1 MLENPKVS
9 VIVPVYKAEAYLY
22 RCVDSLLVQTFTN
35 FEILLIDDGSPDRS
49 GEICDEYARKDTRVR
64 VFHKENGGVS
74 SARQCGLDNA
84 VGEYTIHADP
94 DDWVEPD
101 MLEELYIKAIESD
114 ADMLICDF
122 FINAGN
128 KQIYCNQE
136 PTILNHERV
145 MCELFQHLHGSCGN
159 KLIKRACYN
168 MYDVR
173 FPEKISFCEDLYTNV
188 SLLKN
193 DIKIAYL
200 SKAFYHYVQNIN
212 SNSIVKTY
220 NIQDFEYCE
229 MLLNKFSKLTCE
241 TSSFGLCV
249 SKMSFLIVYRAFRAN
264 IFTSVEFK
272 NKCGK
277 YRKQM
282 SEYKYQNRVIK
293 CALDL
298 SCLGYYKVV
307 YLFFTIIQKMYG
319 VFKAVNNMK

>member
-101 MLEELYIKAIESD
+101 MLEELYIKAIESG

-122 FINAGN
+122 FVNAGN
-128 KQIYCNQE
+128 KQIYCNQK
-136 PTILNHERV
+136 PTVLDHERV
-145 MCELFQHLHGSCGN
+145 MCELFQHLHGSCCN

-168 MYDVR
+168 IYNVK
-173 FPEKISFCEDLYTNV
+173 FPENFSFCEDLYTNV

-193 DIKIAYL
+193 NIKIAYI
-200 SKAFYHYVQNIN
+200 SNAYYHYVQDIN
-212 SNSIVKTY
+212 LNSIVKTY
-220 NIQDFEYCE
+220 SIHDFEYCK
-229 MLLNKFSKLTCE
+229 MLLKKFSKLTSG
-241 TSSFGLCV
+241 TSCFDLCV
-249 SKMSFLIVYRAFRAN
+249 CNMSYLIVSRAFKAN

-277 YRKQM
+277 YRKNM
-282 SEYKYQNRVIK
+282 LAYECRNSLFMY
-293 CALDL
+293 ALNL
-298 SCLGYYKVV
+298 SCIGYYKIV
-307 YLFFTIIQKMYG
+307 YSFFVIIKKIYK
-319 VFKAVNNMK
+319 VLI